1 MAVPKQHDSKS
12 KVGKRRSQKNLKKQN
27 LHTCS
32 NCSAPKLAHRA
43 CSNCGAYKEESK
55 KQEPV
60 AQKEESEEAEK
71 ETENE
76 KEEKAEE
83 QEELEEESSEES
95 KEDKENN

>member
-32 NCSAPKLAHRA
+32 NCNSPKLAHRA

-55 KQEPV
+55 KDKPM
-60 AQKEESEEAEK
+60 AQKEEIEENEEK
-71 ETENE
+71 QE
-76 KEEKAEE
+76 KEEETAEEVE
-83 QEELEEESSEES
+83 QEEASEES
-95 KEDKENN
+95 KEDKETN